1 MYKIFISGSMRIK
14 NLNNKVL
21 ERINNIINSQHEI
34 IVGDADGVDSAIQ
47 AYLHLKNVK
56 LVSVYCTG
64 IQPRNNIGRWQV
76 NKIETDSKPGTRAY
90 FTAKDMSMAED
101 CDFGL
106 MVWDSKS
113 TGTLNN
119 VIELLKLNK
128 SSVVFVN
135 KAKEFINIKCVE
147 DFEKLIAFM
156 SESAFLKADEK
167 LKIKKKIASLKN
179 VQGAL
184 FDAQPKNTPDPKSR
198 AGD

>member
-1 MYKIFISGSMRIK
+1 
-14 NLNNKVL
+14 
-21 ERINNIINSQHEI
+21 
-34 IVGDADGVDSAIQ
+34 
-47 AYLHLKNVK
+47 
-56 LVSVYCTG
+56 
-64 IQPRNNIGRWQV
+64 
-76 NKIETDSKPGTRAY
+76 
-90 FTAKDMSMAED
+90 MSMAED

-128 SSVVFVN
+128 SSIVFVN
-135 KAKEFINIKCVE
+135 KAKEFIKIKCVE
-147 DFEKLIAFM
+147 DLEKLIAFM
-156 SESAFLKADEK
+156 SDSSFLKADEK

-184 FDAQPKNTPDPKSR
+184 FEAQPKNTPDRKSR